1 MIRNGVRQPS
11 TSSGTTASRRSPA
24 EAESEVCQW
33 SDPSTWPRFVENN
46 PTTAV
51 FVSLGVGFGVGV
63 LVASLLEG
71 PVRRWT
77 QPESRNFAERV
88 GHRVMET
95 LHDVLPSRLFGR
107 S

>member
-1 MIRNGVRQPS
+1 MIRNGVSQPPAG
-11 TSSGTTASRRSPA
+11 GTTASRRPSTQ
-24 EAESEVCQW
+24 AESETCQW
-33 SDPSTWPRFVENN
+33 TDPSNWPTLVENN

-51 FVSLGVGFGVGV
+51 LVSLGVGFGVGV

-77 QPESRNFAERV
+77 QPESHNFAERV
-88 GHRVMET
+88 GHKVMET
-95 LHDVLPSRLFGR
+95 LHDVLPSRFFGR